1 MCLLLLFDS
10 IFFLMI
16 DIDECALGLHK
27 CSSMAYCIN
36 MKGSYHFTCKPRLYG
51 NGRECKDKCFG
62 QEIII
67 EIIIRS
73 FPIEEIALG
82 LRWCFLMRSLL
93 PFLSINSIPP
103 TEDF

>member
-1 MCLLLLFDS
+1 MT
-10 IFFLMI
+10 

-51 NGRECKDKCFG
+51 NSRECKNKFFG
-62 QEIII
+62 REIII

-82 LRWCFLMRSLL
+82 LRWCFLMWSLL
-93 PFLSINSIPP
+93 LFLSINSIPP